1 MAAFPPLPPR
11 EPTPRARAYEK
22 MLETASVQALKI
34 MMLELALPL
43 DATKPTPIKATMVK
57 ALADQDKED
66 AGEAPRDPPRTPSN
80 TPADANLHELHHNLP
95 PDQLNRNF
103 RKQP

>member
-1 MAAFPPLPPR
+1 
-11 EPTPRARAYEK
+11 
-22 MLETASVQALKI
+22 MLETKTVQVLKN

-43 DATKPTPIKATMVK
+43 DTTKPTPLKATMVK

-80 TPADANLHELHHNLP
+80 TPADANLHELHRLVYY
-95 PDQLNRNF
+95 
-103 RKQP
+103 